1 MHMARSQAA
10 EPGGGSVK
18 MAPLIVGV
26 AALGFNLR
34 GSITSLPPIYPEL
47 QSQLG
52 LSTAT
57 VSLLAATPVICF
69 GVVSAFAAWLSRRL
83 GEERVLLAAAAV
95 LTCGLLLRGLWP
107 GAMLFPGTVLATS
120 AIAVMNVLLS
130 SLSKR
135 RWPGRAGLLIGI
147 YLTAL
152 SLGAVTGSL
161 LSVPLYQA
169 SGGSVRLVLGWVAPP
184 AGLATPR

>member
-1 MHMARSQAA
+1 MAL
-10 EPGGGSVK
+10 
-18 MAPLIVGV
+18 LIIGV

-34 GSITSLPPIYPEL
+34 GPITSLPPVYPEL

-57 VSLLAATPVICF
+57 VLLLAATPVICF

-107 GAMLFPGTVLATS
+107 GAMLFPGTVLASS

-130 SLSKR
+130 SLRKR
-135 RWPGRAGLLIGI
+135 RWPGRAGWPTPG
-147 YLTAL
+147 TARRQE
-152 SLGAVTGSL
+152 SAKCSHPAYTGAT
-161 LSVPLYQA
+161 
-169 SGGSVRLVLGWVAPP
+169 RLRPGW
-184 AGLATPR
+184 R